1 VAINTE
7 NGDKSG
13 DKMMSDVFVIGAGC
27 SVPYGFPTGTMLM
40 QKLKDFNYGDS
51 NVDSPSFRPPSYLF
65 DLYYELFGKYQEYA
79 NLRKAG
85 GQYSFEADGIE
96 VKVSNKISET
106 IAPFAKS
113 IRHSMMVSTDEF
125 LKNRLGQE
133 KSEEADFGKRLIA
146 REILMAEKESENSYV
161 RGGEGKKKEQRL
173 GNIDWIQH
181 LLSLIDQQ
189 DNWEEIL
196 KQTVFL
202 TFNYDRVLEYCIFLY
217 LTSDKQY
224 ADADAQAFIKEM
236 QIHHVNGFIGSLEE
250 IPFGAV
256 ENGKYQEIAKRM
268 ETVWEK
274 RQNRDESEKEKY
286 QGFLK
291 NAERV
296 YFMGFSYIPDNLE
309 SIGIPRGAEIIR
321 NAKVYAT
328 AMGLSSQNRLRIST
342 YLDLMDFEKRN
353 EPEPM
358 PEIEVQR
365 TPFKNSIMRQQEYKQ
380 KEKWAKDQIRNRRI
394 RYENRI
400 LKDASAVDLI
410 LDYYTLP

>member
-1 VAINTE
+1 
-7 NGDKSG
+7 
-13 DKMMSDVFVIGAGC
+13 MSDVFIIGAGC
-27 SVPYGFPTGTMLM
+27 SVPYGFPTGAMLM
-40 QKLKDFNYGDS
+40 QKLKNFDYGEKLPRNDEYPIGDLFLVNLYQERFGYS
-51 NVDSPSFRPPSYLF
+51 IANNIGLHGSKYAWSLPSTKDE
-65 DLYYELFGKYQEYA
+65 DLYNQLMDEIVL
-79 NLRKAG
+79 
-85 GQYSFEADGIE
+85 
-96 VKVSNKISET
+96 
-106 IAPFAKS
+106 PFSQS

-125 LKNRLGQE
+125 LKNRLGQKQNE
-133 KSEEADFGKRLIA
+133 QADFGKRLIA
-146 REILMAEKESENSYV
+146 YEILKAEQAS
-161 RGGEGKKKEQRL
+161 RL

-202 TFNYDRVLEYCIFLY
+202 TFNYDRVLEYCVFLY

-224 ADADAQAFIKEM
+224 ADSNAHAFIKEM
-236 QIHHVNGFIGSLEE
+236 QIFHVNGFIGSLEE

-274 RQNRDESEKEKY
+274 RRNRDESEKEKY
-286 QGFLK
+286 QDFLK
-291 NAERV
+291 NAQRV

-328 AMGLSSQNRLRIST
+328 AMGLSPQNRLRIST

-358 PEIEVQR
+358 PEIEVQYQ
-365 TPFKNSIMRQQEYKQ
+365 PFKNSIMRQQEYKQ
-380 KEKWAKDQIRNRRI
+380 KEKWAKDQIRSRRI

>member
-1 VAINTE
+1 
-7 NGDKSG
+7 
-13 DKMMSDVFVIGAGC
+13 MMSDVFVIGAGC
-27 SVPYGFPTGTMLM
+27 SVPYGFPTGAMLM
-40 QKLKDFNYGDS
+40 QKLKNFDYGTKFPRKKYSDGDIFL
-51 NVDSPSFRPPSYLF
+51 V
-65 DLYYELFGKYQEYA
+65 DLYQEHFG
-79 NLRKAG
+79 
-85 GQYSFEADGIE
+85 YSSTD
-96 VKVSNKISET
+96 NKIEYQSDYAMVLPCPEHEKLYNQL
-106 IAPFAKS
+106 IDAIVLPFSQS
-113 IRHSMMVSTDEF
+113 IRNSMMVSTDEF
-125 LKNRLGQE
+125 LKNRLGQKQNE
-133 KSEEADFGKRLIA
+133 QVDFGKRLIA
-146 REILMAEKESENSYV
+146 YEILKAEQTS
-161 RGGEGKKKEQRL
+161 RL
-173 GNIDWIQH
+173 WNIDWIQH

-224 ADADAQAFIKEM
+224 SDADAHAFIKEM

-274 RQNRDESEKEKY
+274 RQNRNESEKEKY

-296 YFMGFSYIPDNLE
+296 YFLGFSYIPDNLE

-328 AMGLSSQNRLRIST
+328 AMGLSPQNRLRISS
-342 YLDLMDFEKRN
+342 YLDLKDFEKRN

-358 PEIEVQR
+358 PEIEVQYQ
-365 TPFKNSIMRQQEYKQ
+365 PFKNSIMRQQEYKQ

>member
-1 VAINTE
+1 
-7 NGDKSG
+7 
-13 DKMMSDVFVIGAGC
+13 MMSDVFVIGAGC
-27 SVPYGFPTGTMLM
+27 SVPYGFPTGATLM
-40 QKLKDFNYGDS
+40 QRLKDFDYGRKFPRDPNDS
-51 NVDSPSFRPPSYLF
+51 SDIFLV
-65 DLYYELFGKYQEYA
+65 DLYQEHFGYSSTDNKRQYGKDYA
-79 NLRKAG
+79 WVLPYTEHENFYNQLM
-85 GQYSFEADGIE
+85 DGI
-96 VKVSNKISET
+96 VL
-106 IAPFAKS
+106 PFS
-113 IRHSMMVSTDEF
+113 RSVRNSMMVSTDEF
-125 LKNRLGQE
+125 LKNRLSQE
-133 KSEEADFGKRLIA
+133 KSNEVDFGKRLIA
-146 REILMAEKESENSYV
+146 YEILKAEQTS
-161 RGGEGKKKEQRL
+161 RL
-173 GNIDWIQH
+173 WNIDWIQH
-181 LLSLIDQQ
+181 LFSRIDQQ
-189 DNWEEIL
+189 DNWKEIL

-224 ADADAQAFIKEM
+224 ADADAHAFIKEM
-236 QIHHVNGFIGSLEE
+236 QIFHVNGFIGSLEE
-250 IPFGAV
+250 IPFGTV

-274 RQNRDESEKEKY
+274 RQNRDESEKERY

-296 YFMGFSYIPDNLE
+296 YFLGFSYIPDNLE

-328 AMGLSSQNRLRIST
+328 AMGLSPQNRLRIST
-342 YLDLMDFEKRN
+342 YLDLKDFEKRN

-365 TPFKNSIMRQQEYKQ
+365 RPFMTGIMYRQEYEKQ
-380 KEKWAKDQIRNRRI
+380 ERAAKKQIRSRRI

-410 LDYYTLP
+410 LDYYTLA

>member
-1 VAINTE
+1 MAIKLK

-13 DKMMSDVFVIGAGC
+13 DKMMSDVFIIGAGC
-27 SVPYGFPTGTMLM
+27 SVPYGFPTGAMLM
-40 QKLKDFNYGDS
+40 QKLKKFDYKDRIEYTAQHLL
-51 NVDSPSFRPPSYLF
+51 DRHYLF
-65 DLYYELFGKYQEYA
+65 DLYPERLCITYDEYI
-79 NLRKAG
+79 NKASQISG
-85 GQYSFEADGIE
+85 YNTRLNSEKQTVNIIVSSI
-96 VKVSNKISET
+96 VKD
-106 IAPFAKS
+106 FAKS

-125 LKNRLGQE
+125 LKNRLNQE

-146 REILMAEKESENSYV
+146 YEILKAEQEST
-161 RGGEGKKKEQRL
+161 KPLKDKWL

-181 LLSLIDQQ
+181 LLSRIDQQ
-189 DNWEEIL
+189 PNWEEVL

-224 ADADAQAFIKEM
+224 ADAAAHAFIKDM
-236 QIHHVNGFIGSLEE
+236 KIFHVNGFIGSLEE
-250 IPFGAV
+250 IPFGCV
-256 ENGKYQEIAKRM
+256 ENGKYQEIAKGM

-296 YFMGFSYIPDNLE
+296 YFLGFSYIPDNLE

-342 YLDLMDFEKRN
+342 YLDLKDFEKRN

-358 PEIEVQR
+358 PEIEVQYQ
-365 TPFKNSIMRQQEYKQ
+365 PLKNSIMRQQEYKQ
-380 KEKWAKDQIRNRRI
+380 KEKWAKDQIRSKRI

-410 LDYYTLP
+410 LDYYTF

>member
-1 VAINTE
+1 
-7 NGDKSG
+7 
-13 DKMMSDVFVIGAGC
+13 MMFDVFIIGAGC
-27 SVPYGFPTGTMLM
+27 SVPYGFPTGAMLM
-40 QKLKDFNYGDS
+40 EKLKSFDYGTKFPRKNYSDGDIFL
-51 NVDSPSFRPPSYLF
+51 V
-65 DLYYELFGKYQEYA
+65 DLYQEHFG
-79 NLRKAG
+79 
-85 GQYSFEADGIE
+85 YSSTD
-96 VKVSNKISET
+96 NKIKYHSDYAKVLPYPEHEKLYNQLMDE
-106 IAPFAKS
+106 IILPFSRS
-113 IRHSMMVSTDEF
+113 IRRSMMVSTDEF
-125 LKNRLGQE
+125 LKNRLGQ
-133 KSEEADFGKRLIA
+133 KQSEQADFGKRLIA
-146 REILMAEKESENSYV
+146 YEILKAEQES
-161 RGGEGKKKEQRL
+161 RL
-173 GNIDWIQH
+173 WNIDWIQH
-181 LLSLIDQQ
+181 LLSRIDQQ
-189 DNWEEIL
+189 PNWKEIL
-196 KQTVFL
+196 KETVFL

-217 LTSDKQY
+217 LTSDKQCS
-224 ADADAQAFIKEM
+224 DADAHAFIKDM
-236 QIHHVNGFIGSLEE
+236 KIFHVNGFIGSLEE

-274 RQNRDESEKEKY
+274 RRNRDESEKEKY

-296 YFMGFSYIPDNLE
+296 YFLGFSYIPDNLE

-365 TPFKNSIMRQQEYKQ
+365 QPYKTPFGYTQEYKQ
-380 KEKWAKDQIRNRRI
+380 KEIFAKEQAKRRRV

-410 LDYYTLP
+410 LDYYTLA